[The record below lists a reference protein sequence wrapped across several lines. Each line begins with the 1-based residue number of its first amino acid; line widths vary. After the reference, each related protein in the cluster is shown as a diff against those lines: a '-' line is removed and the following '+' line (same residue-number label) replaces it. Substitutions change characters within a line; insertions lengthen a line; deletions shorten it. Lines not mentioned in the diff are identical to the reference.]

1 MLQSA
6 RFFQP
11 KPRFRL
17 PLNST

>member
-6 RFFQP
+6 RSFQP